1 MAFPARLLPTHF
13 VGGSSS
19 TDLKTARER
28 GLHGIF
34 AKLRERFS
42 GLCRSWEIMQKERA
56 AMEELA
62 KEAKFNSKGKPGNF
76 SLKWQ
81 ENLGAPP

>member
-1 MAFPARLLPTHF
+1 
-13 VGGSSS
+13 
-19 TDLKTARER
+19 
-28 GLHGIF
+28 
-34 AKLRERFS
+34 
-42 GLCRSWEIMQKERA
+42 MQKERA